1 MRKYV
6 RNYRLIS
13 DEDIIA
19 EAKMVL
25 AANEYFGPFKR
36 KKLDIVKL
44 LELIDNLTERL
55 EQAKC
60 RRHYSYTDYIGGS
73 IYAVE
78 ERLTEKIN
86 ENWSELKDQLDG
98 LTEIVTDL
106 QDKVKEETD
115 DE

>member
-6 RNYRLIS
+6 RNYRHTS
-13 DEDIIA
+13 DEEIIA
-19 EAKMVL
+19 EARMVL

-36 KKLDIVKL
+36 KKIDIAKL
-44 LELIDNLTERL
+44 LELIDDLTERL
-55 EQAKC
+55 EQAKY
-60 RRHYSYTDYIGGS
+60 RPSYSYTNYNGGS

-86 ENWSELKDQLDG
+86 EDWSDLKDQLDG